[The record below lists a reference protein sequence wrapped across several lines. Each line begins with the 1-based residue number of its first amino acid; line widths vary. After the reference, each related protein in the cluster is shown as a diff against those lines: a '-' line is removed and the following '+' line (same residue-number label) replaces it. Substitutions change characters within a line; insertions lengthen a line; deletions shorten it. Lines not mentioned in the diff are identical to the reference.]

1 MNINKIFILL
11 LLGIGTVTVAC
22 RTTNDVRKT
31 TAHKSIVKSKTS
43 GQESAQAVNPNET
56 LVSNWEPEKRV
67 EFTIMAGKGGGADK
81 MARLMQKIIEK
92 NNLSSQQFIA
102 INKPN
107 DSGAEALEY
116 LRNIEDKNH
125 TILVTL
131 NSFYTTPLRKP
142 ELGIDIY
149 SFTPI
154 ARMAEDSFVLWVHKD
169 SGITNLEQ
177 FVQAAKKADQKWLM
191 AGTGKGQEDQIIT
204 SFLNSSYNLN
214 ISYLPFKGGGDVVK
228 QLAAKQVNST
238 VNNPSEALS
247 LYEQDVVIPL
257 AVFTSERLARFP
269 DTPNF
274 HEKGQDFD
282 YDMQRSIVGPP
293 GMSKEAEIYYQNLF
307 KKVYESPEWQKYM
320 KDKSLKGN
328 IIFGSYLKSYWKFQE
343 EKHKQLLKKAG
354 EIK

>member
-1 MNINKIFILL
+1 MNIKKIFILL
-11 LLGIGTVTVAC
+11 LLGIGTFTVAC
-22 RTTNDVRKT
+22 RSTNNVRK
-31 TAHKSIVKSKTS
+31 SPVKSETS
-43 GQESAQAVNPNET
+43 TQEITQTDNEAS
-56 LVSNWEPEKRV
+56 VSNWQPEKRI
-67 EFTIMAGKGGGADK
+67 EFIIMAGKGGGADK
-81 MARLMQKIIEK
+81 MARFMQKIIED
-92 NNLSSQQFIA
+92 NNLSSQQFVP

-107 DSGAEALEY
+107 NSGAEALQY
-116 LRNIEDKNH
+116 LQNAEDKNH

-131 NSFYTTPLRKP
+131 NSFYTTPLRNP

-169 SGITNLEQ
+169 SGINNLEE
-177 FVQAAKKADQKWLM
+177 FVKAAKIAGEKWQM
-191 AGTGKGQEDQIIT
+191 AGTGRGQEDQIIT
-204 SFLNSSYNLN
+204 NFLNSSYDLN
-214 ISYLPFKGGGDVVK
+214 ISYLPFKGGGAVAK
-228 QLAAKQVNST
+228 QLASKQVNST

-247 LYEQDVVIPL
+247 FYEKDIFTPL
-257 AVFTSERLARFP
+257 AVFTAERLARFP

-274 HEKGQDFD
+274 QEKGQDFD

-293 GMSKEAEIYYQNLF
+293 GMGKEAEIYYRNLF
-307 KKVYESPEWQKYM
+307 KKVYESSEWQKYM

-328 IIFGSYLKSYWKFQE
+328 IIFGNYLKSYWKFQE

>member
-1 MNINKIFILL
+1 MNIKTIFMLL
-11 LLGIGTVTVAC
+11 LLGIGTFTIAC
-22 RTTNDVRKT
+22 RSTNDVRK
-31 TAHKSIVKSKTS
+31 SVVKSDTTT
-43 GQESAQAVNPNET
+43 QEITQTDNEAS
-56 LVSNWEPEKRV
+56 VSNWEPEKKI
-67 EFTIMAGKGGGADK
+67 EFIIMAGKGGGADK
-81 MARLMQKIIEK
+81 MARFIQKIIEDNK
-92 NNLSSQQFIA
+92 LSSQQFVP

-107 DSGAEALEY
+107 NSGAEALQY
-116 LRNIEDKNH
+116 LQNLEDKNH
-125 TILVTL
+125 TVLVTL

-169 SGITNLEQ
+169 SGINNLEE
-177 FVQAAKKADQKWLM
+177 FVKAAKTTGEKWQM

-204 SFLNSSYNLN
+204 NFLNSSYDLN
-214 ISYLPFKGGGDVVK
+214 ISYLPFKGGGAVAK
-228 QLAAKQVNST
+228 QLANKQVNST

-247 LYEQDVVIPL
+247 FYEKGIFTPL
-257 AVFTSERLARFP
+257 AVFTAERLARFP

-274 HEKGQDFD
+274 QEKGQDFD

-293 GMSKEAEIYYQNLF
+293 GMSKEAEIYYRNLF
-307 KKVYESPEWQKYM
+307 KKVYESSEWQKYM
-320 KDKSLKGN
+320 NDKSLKGN
-328 IIFGSYLKSYWKFQE
+328 IIFGDYLKSYWKFQE